1 MGFARW
7 GGLAYFEVCLSRCA
21 RHTFPHRVHVVGC
34 QGADVLI
41 NYTEGNFKAQLKKA
55 GVYGSIDV
63 VYDPVGGE
71 MHSMR
76 TCPCLSLPD
85 HSRKLRNHPGLV

>member
-1 MGFARW
+1 MR
-7 GGLAYFEVCLSRCA
+7 AYTLHTVCM
-21 RHTFPHRVHVVGC
+21 FGC

-55 GVYGSIDV
+55 GVYGGIDV

-76 TCPCLSLPD
+76 T
-85 HSRKLRNHPGLV
+85 